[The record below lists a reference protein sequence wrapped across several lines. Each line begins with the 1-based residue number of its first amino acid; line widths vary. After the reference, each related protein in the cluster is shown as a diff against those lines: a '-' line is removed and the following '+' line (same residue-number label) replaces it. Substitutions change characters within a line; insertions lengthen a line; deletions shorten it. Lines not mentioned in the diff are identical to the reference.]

1 MFPAAFAYSRPFLP
15 VRRASLAAT
24 LVLVV
29 VLKICPLSGNLSVL
43 FPDFV
48 CACRFLLQQVVN
60 SAVAAALQVWLTLWP
75 DWRVGKKNR
84 WRIGCHIWRALR
96 PNFLLSVSWLLRVW
110 SCIFGIWPEK
120 FTHAGYTKLNDCAS
134 KIADM
139 NLIISS
145 YGIRSVVAVV
155 VPSMCERDSAP
166 KHVSLHIGQKT
177 RGNQHVLT
185 NRFVELCPRSTNCAN
200 AAAKQTT
207 LQIDWRQQN
216 TQLCQLTGGS
226 TKHNC
231 VN

>member
-1 MFPAAFAYSRPFLP
+1 MRVPLLVATSCKLGCRGGF
-15 VRRASLAAT
+15 ASLDNPLARLARRQEEQVTHRLPHLEGPQAKLLAERQLAAQG
-24 LVLVV
+24 LELH
-29 VLKICPLSGNLSVL
+29 
-43 FPDFV
+43 FRYM
-48 CACRFLLQQVVN
+48 A
-60 SAVAAALQVWLTLWP
+60 
-75 DWRVGKKNR
+75 
-84 WRIGCHIWRALR
+84 
-96 PNFLLSVSWLLRVW
+96 
-110 SCIFGIWPEK
+110 
-120 FTHAGYTKLNDCAS
+120 TKLNDCAS

-155 VPSMCERDSAP
+155 VHSMCERDSAP

-226 TKHNC
+226 TKHLC
-231 VN
+231 EHGSAQT